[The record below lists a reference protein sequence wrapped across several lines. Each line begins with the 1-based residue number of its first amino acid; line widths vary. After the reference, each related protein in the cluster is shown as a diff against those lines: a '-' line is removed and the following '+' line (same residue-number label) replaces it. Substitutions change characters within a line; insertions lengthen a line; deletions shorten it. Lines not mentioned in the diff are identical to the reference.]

1 MGKRCLM
8 VRKFLIGAAAVAAV
22 LVLALVGWIVYAVQ
36 DLPDFET
43 LAEYQPPITT
53 RVHAGDGQLIAEF
66 AQEQRVFVPIEAI
79 PDVVKNAFLSAEDK
93 GFYEH
98 GGIDFGGLL
107 RATVVNIGSIFT
119 GDRMQ
124 GASTITQQVAKNML
138 LTSDRTVTRKVKEAF
153 LAQRIEK
160 AFSKDRILEL
170 YLNEIYLG
178 QRAYGVAA
186 ATLNYFD
193 KPLAKVTIAEAA
205 YLASLPKAPNNYHP
219 VRQKE
224 RALARRNWVI
234 DRMAENGFISPE
246 DAEKAKQDD
255 LITTDRLQGDQY
267 IVSAHFVEELRRR
280 VLAMYGEKGAQQLYQ
295 EGLSIRSTLDTRMQV
310 AAAAALRRGLDQY
323 DRRHGWRGP
332 LARINLS
339 AEDAAALKVVPTS
352 TTSTDGPIDWKA
364 LDPDFDK
371 KLDKI
376 DQPPGAS
383 GWLRAVVIAAD
394 SKLVTVVH
402 EGATSE
408 RQGGRLRRAQL
419 ADDDVKWAVSTAKD
433 KKAMALTPG
442 AAIYVQ
448 ELKSGR
454 VGLRQIPEVE
464 GAIMAMDA
472 NTGRVLAM
480 VGGYSF
486 GQSQFNRATQA
497 KRQPG
502 SAFKPFVY
510 AAALDYGLTP
520 ATQVEDAPFQLKQ
533 ADGTVWSP
541 ENYTKEFYGAT
552 TLRQGLEK
560 SRNLMTIRLAY
571 EMGMNTVFEYG
582 TKLDVYTPESLP
594 KCATA
599 EDCRGFL
606 SYALGAGE
614 TTLLRLVEGYA
625 AFANGGKRVTPTL
638 IDRIQDRTGKTTYKF
653 DQRQCPGCAEDWQS
667 QAPPVLADTREQILD
682 PVTAYQVASMLE
694 GAIQRGTG
702 TSIKAFVSD
711 KTIAGKTGTTN
722 DYKDAWFVGFTPDL
736 VVGVWVGFD
745 KARSLGEGEAG
756 GRLSAPIFG
765 DFMRE
770 ALKNTPDTPFRA
782 RGVRF
787 VTVDYATGQRP
798 SATTTATIEE
808 AFRPGTEPQPGD
820 VAFIFGKDKTMD
832 VAAMGDLISGLMTS
846 DVGSGDPAAPGAPPT
861 PGVPGQPAPAAGT
874 KPPNPQDEAL
884 GGIY

>member
-1 MGKRCLM
+1 M
-8 VRKFLIGAAAVAAV
+8 VRKILIGAAAAAAV
-22 LVLALVGWIVYAVQ
+22 LVLALVGWIAFAVQ
-36 DLPDFET
+36 DLPDYEA

-98 GGIDFGGLL
+98 GGIDFTGLM

-193 KPLAKVTIAEAA
+193 KPLSQVTIAQAA

-234 DRMAENGFISPE
+234 DRMAENGFISAE

-267 IVSAHFVEELRRR
+267 VVSAHFVEELRRR

-295 EGLSIRSTLDTRMQV
+295 EGLSIRSTLDTRLQV

-332 LARINLS
+332 LSRLTLS
-339 AEDAAALKVVPTS
+339 AEETAALKSVPTS
-352 TTSTDGPIDWKA
+352 ATSTDGPLDWKA
-364 LDPDFDK
+364 LDPEFAK
-371 KLDKI
+371 KLDNMEP
-376 DQPPGAS
+376 PPGAS

-394 SKLVTVVH
+394 AKTVTVVH
-402 EGATSE
+402 EGAAVQ
-408 RQGGRLRRAQL
+408 RQAGRLRRAQL

-433 KKAMALTPG
+433 KKAAALTPG
-442 AAIYVQ
+442 AIIYVQ

-454 VGLRQIPEVE
+454 VGLRQAPEVE

-497 KRQPG
+497 QRQPG

-541 ENYTKEFYGAT
+541 ENYTREFYGAT

-653 DQRQCPGCAEDWQS
+653 DQRQCPGCAEDWAS

-694 GAIQRGTG
+694 GAISRGTG

-798 SATTTATIEE
+798 TADTKATIEE

-846 DVGSGDPAAPGAPPT
+846 DVGSGDPAAPPGAPP
-861 PGVPGQPAPAAGT
+861 VPGQPALPPGV
-874 KPPNPQDEAL
+874 KPPNPQDDAL

>member
-1 MGKRCLM
+1 M
-8 VRKFLIGAAAVAAV
+8 VRKILIGAAAAAAV
-22 LVLALVGWIVYAVQ
+22 VVLGLVGWIVYAVQ
-36 DLPDFET
+36 DLPDYET

-66 AQEQRVFVPIEAI
+66 AQEQRVYVPIEAI

-98 GGIDFGGLL
+98 GGIDFSGLL
-107 RATVVNIGSIFT
+107 RATLVNIGSIFT

-178 QRAYGVAA
+178 ARAYGVAA

-193 KPLAKVTIAEAA
+193 KPLSEITIAEAA
-205 YLASLPKAPNNYHP
+205 YLAALPKAPNNYNP
-219 VRQKE
+219 IRQKE
-224 RALARRNWVI
+224 RALTRRNWVI
-234 DRMAENGFISPE
+234 DRMAENKFISAA

-255 LITTDRLQGDQY
+255 LITKDRLQGDQY
-267 IVSAHFVEELRRR
+267 VVSAHFVEELRRR

-332 LARINLS
+332 LERVNLS
-339 AEDAAALKVVPTS
+339 AEEIAALRTVPTAANAA
-352 TTSTDGPIDWKA
+352 DGPADWSA
-364 LDPDFDK
+364 LDPDLDK
-371 KLDKI
+371 KIDKV
-376 DQPPGAS
+376 DVAPGAS
-383 GWLRAVVIAAD
+383 GWLRAVVIETGAKGA
-394 SKLVTVVH
+394 VTVVH
-402 EGATSE
+402 EGSTAQ
-408 RQGGRLRRAQL
+408 RQIPRLRRAQL
-419 ADDDVKWAVSTAKD
+419 SDEDVKWASSTAKN
-433 KKAMALTPG
+433 KKENALTAG
-442 AAIYVQ
+442 AVIYVQ

-464 GAIMAMDA
+464 GALMAMDA

-480 VGGYSF
+480 IGGYSF
-486 GQSQFNRATQA
+486 SQSQFNRATQA
-497 KRQPG
+497 RRQPG

-541 ENYTKEFYGAT
+541 ENYTREFYGAT

-571 EMGMNTVFEYG
+571 EMGMTTVFEYG

-653 DQRQCPGCAEDWQS
+653 DDRDCPGCADDFSNQT
-667 QAPPVLADTREQILD
+667 PPVLADKRQQILD
-682 PVTAYQVASMLE
+682 PVTAYQIASMLE

-770 ALKNTPDTPFRA
+770 ALKNQPDTPFRA

-787 VTVDYATGQRP
+787 VTVDYNTGQRP
-798 SATTTATIEE
+798 GPQTTATIEE

-820 VAFIFGKDKTMD
+820 VAFVFGKDKTMD
-832 VAAMGDLISGLMTS
+832 VASLGDIVSGLMTS
-846 DVGSGDPAAPGAPPT
+846 DLGSAPPGE
-861 PGVPGQPAPAAGT
+861 PGQPAQPGQPAPPGT
-874 KPPNPQDEAL
+874 RPPTQQDEAL